1 MRANSPYRDPEHLR
15 SMIIIPFDYE
25 TQVLAEQQ
33 DEARARYLFALQTM
47 RRERLDAAKGILAG
61 LAICLIGWGVAV
73 WWCLL

>member
-1 MRANSPYRDPEHLR
+1 MIRARSPFQEPEFLR
-15 SMIIIPFDYE
+15 SRIVIPYDYE

-47 RRERLDAAKGILAG
+47 RRERLDAAKGILTG

-73 WWCLL
+73 WWCL